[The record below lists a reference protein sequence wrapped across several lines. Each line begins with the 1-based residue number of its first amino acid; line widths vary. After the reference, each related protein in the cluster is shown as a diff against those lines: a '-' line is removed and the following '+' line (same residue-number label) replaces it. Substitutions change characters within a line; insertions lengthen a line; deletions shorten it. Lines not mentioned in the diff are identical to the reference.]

1 MSCKVEK
8 IGENKAKFTI
18 EVGKEEF
25 LKAEDKVYNKE
36 KGKLSAPGFRKGKVT
51 KEMAHKVYGRGVFL
65 EDAVNQCIND
75 TYYNEIKESGER
87 ILSQPKINVV
97 QVDFEKPFIYEAEVA
112 IAPPIKLG
120 KYKGLKLE
128 KTNIVVSDEDVMHKI
143 DEEREKNARL
153 VSVDRKSKMGDTINI
168 AFDGY
173 VDGKEFEGGKA
184 DSYDLVLGSHSFI
197 DNFEDQLVDKG
208 RDDEV
213 DVNVTF
219 PENYHE
225 KNLAGKPA
233 LFKVKVHEVKEK
245 QLPELDD
252 EFVSEVSEFETLDE
266 YKNDIKKK
274 LTELRER
281 QIKEDDKGKLLDMVV
296 KETPISL
303 ADEAIDAQVDEMM
316 QTYDNRLRYQGIDL
330 KRYLEM
336 LHKTEEDYRKEIRPR
351 AEMSVKNSL
360 VMDEIAKVENI
371 VASDEMVD
379 EELTVMA
386 KSYGMDVEKF
396 KESYA
401 NEEDKKRLKDDLLYP
416 AVLNFLYDNA
426 EIK

>member
-153 VSVDRKSKMGDTINI
+153 VSVDRKSKIGDTINI
-168 AFDGY
+168 AFDGH

-379 EELTVMA
+379 EELTAMA

>member
-184 DSYDLVLGSHSFI
+184 ESYDLVLGSHSFI

-379 EELTVMA
+379 EELTAMA

-426 EIK
+426 EKK

>member
-8 IGENKAKFTI
+8 IGNTKAKFTI
-18 EVGKEEF
+18 EIENAEF

-51 KEMAHKVYGRGVFL
+51 KEMAYKVYGRGVFL

-75 TYYNEIKESGER
+75 TYYNEVKETGEK

-97 QVDFEKPFIYEAEVA
+97 QVDFDKPFIYEAEVA
-112 IAPPIKLG
+112 VAPPIKLG
-120 KYKGLKLE
+120 KYKGLDLE
-128 KTNIVVSDEDVMHKI
+128 KTEIVVSEEDVMHRI
-143 DEEREKNARL
+143 EDERQKNARL
-153 VSVDRKSKMGDTINI
+153 VTVDRKSKMGDTISI
-168 AFDGY
+168 SFDGY
-173 VDGKEFEGGKA
+173 VDGKQFPGGKS
-184 DSYDLVLGSHSFI
+184 DNYDLVLGSHSFI

-233 LFKVKVHEVKEK
+233 LFKVKVLEVKEK

-252 EFVSEVSEFETLDE
+252 EFVSEVSEFETLDA
-266 YKNDIKKK
+266 YKDDIRKN

-281 QIKEDDKGKLLDMVV
+281 QMKEDDKGKLLDMVV
-296 KETPISL
+296 KDTPIEL

-316 QTYDNRLRYQGIDL
+316 YNYDNRLRYQGIDL

-336 LHKTEEDYRKEIRPR
+336 LHKTEEDYKKEIRPR
-351 AEMSVKNSL
+351 AEMSIKNSL
-360 VMDEIAKVENI
+360 VMDEIAKTENI
-371 VASDEMVD
+371 TASDEMVD
-379 EELTVMA
+379 EELTAMA

-401 NEEDKKRLKDDLLYP
+401 NEEDRKRLKDDLLYP

-426 EIK
+426 NIK

>member
-51 KEMAHKVYGRGVFL
+51 KEMAYKVYGRGVFL

-75 TYYNEIKESGER
+75 TYYNEIKESRER

-379 EELTVMA
+379 EELTAMA

>member
-379 EELTVMA
+379 EELTAMA

>member
-8 IGENKAKFTI
+8 IGDNKAKFTI
-18 EVGKEEF
+18 EIDSSEF
-25 LKAEDKVYNKE
+25 AKAEDKVFNKE

-65 EDAVNQCIND
+65 EDTVNQCIND
-75 TYYNEIKESGER
+75 TYYNEIKGSGEK

-97 QVDFEKPFIYEAEVA
+97 QVDFDKPFIYEAEVA
-112 IAPPIKLG
+112 IAPPVKLG
-120 KYKGLKLE
+120 KYKGLSLE
-128 KTNIVVSDEDVMHKI
+128 KVDIVISDEDVMHKI
-143 DEEREKNARL
+143 EEERQKNARL
-153 VSVDRKSKMGDTINI
+153 VTVDRKSKMGDTVNI

-173 VDGKEFEGGKA
+173 VDGKAFPGGKS

-208 RDDEV
+208 RGEEV

-219 PENYHE
+219 PEKYGE
-225 KNLAGKPA
+225 KSLAGKPA
-233 LFKVKVHEVKEK
+233 LFKVKIHEVKEK
-245 QLPELDD
+245 QLPEIDD

-266 YKNDIKKK
+266 YKKDIKKN
-274 LTELRER
+274 LTELREH
-281 QIKEDDKGKLLDMVV
+281 QIKEDNKGKLLDMVV
-296 KETPISL
+296 KDTPITL

-316 QTYDNRLRYQGIDL
+316 QNYDNRLRYQGIDL

-336 LHKTEEDYRKEIRPR
+336 MGKTEEDYRKEIRPH

-371 VASDEMVD
+371 SASDEMVD
-379 EELTVMA
+379 EELTAMA
-386 KSYGMDVEKF
+386 VSYGMDVAKF

-426 EIK
+426 VIK

>member
-233 LFKVKVHEVKEK
+233 LFKVKIHEVKEK

-379 EELTVMA
+379 EELTAMA

>member
-8 IGENKAKFTI
+8 IGENKAKFII

-51 KEMAHKVYGRGVFL
+51 KEMAYKVYGRGVFL

-379 EELTVMA
+379 EELTAMA
-386 KSYGMDVEKF
+386 KSYGMAVEKF

>member
-8 IGENKAKFTI
+8 IGENKAKFII

-51 KEMAHKVYGRGVFL
+51 KEMAYKVYGRGVFL

-379 EELTVMA
+379 EELTAMA

>member
-8 IGENKAKFTI
+8 IGENKAKITI

-51 KEMAHKVYGRGVFL
+51 KEMAYKVYGRGVFL

-303 ADEAIDAQVDEMM
+303 ADEAIDAQVDETM

-379 EELTVMA
+379 EELTAMA

>member
-303 ADEAIDAQVDEMM
+303 ADEAIEAQVDEMM

-379 EELTVMA
+379 EELTAMA

>member
-51 KEMAHKVYGRGVFL
+51 KEMAYKVYGRGVFL

-379 EELTVMA
+379 EELTAMA